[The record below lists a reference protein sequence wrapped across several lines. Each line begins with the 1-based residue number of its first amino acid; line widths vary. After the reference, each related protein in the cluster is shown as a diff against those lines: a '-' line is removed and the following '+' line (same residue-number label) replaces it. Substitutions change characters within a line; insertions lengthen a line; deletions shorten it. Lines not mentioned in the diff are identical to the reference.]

1 MATRNPSH
9 ESHSHDTSENPGDDV
24 IPCSIKML
32 PEDQWIAAAATAV
45 RVNPANHFSSSQ
57 FARATGTILP
67 PAHLAL
73 LTQKRWPSTG
83 VHLTV
88 GFLGTV
94 DAALRARILSHM
106 NAWGSYCNASFS
118 ETATNPQVRISLT
131 GSGYWSYLGTDVL
144 HIPAGQPTMNLQGFS
159 MSTAESEYHRVVRH
173 ETGHTL
179 GFPHEHMRS
188 EIVNQID
195 PDKAKAYFLANDGWD
210 AATTTAQVL
219 TPLDNSA
226 LLATAHADPT
236 SIMCYWLP
244 ASIMKTGVAV
254 TGGSDIDAQ
263 DQAFA
268 ATVYPKPKSVLKD
281 AKDAKHEKMEK
292 VEHKEKNEKVEQKE
306 KVEIKEKNEKIEH
319 KELKVEKLEKAEQKE
334 KVEVKEKNEVIE
346 HKIPE
351 KFPEGP
357 IGPVGPGPFAG
368 GASMFDAQM
377 MSPGSGSLMA
387 RVQQLEATVSN
398 LTSFIDASLRPDL
411 SGGAL
416 KNE

>member
-1 MATRNPSH
+1 MATRTPAQ
-9 ESHSHDTSENPGDDV
+9 ESQSQPGSSQSGNDV
-24 IPCSIKML
+24 ITCSIKML

-45 RVNPANHFSSSQ
+45 RVNPANQPSAHQ
-57 FARATGTILP
+57 FAMATGTVLP

-73 LTQKRWPSTG
+73 MTAKRWPSTG

-88 GFLGTV
+88 GFIETV

-118 ETATNPQVRISLT
+118 ETTTNPQVRISLV

-159 MSTAESEYHRVVRH
+159 MTTAESEYHRVVRH

-188 EIVNQID
+188 EIVSNID
-195 PDKAKAYFLANDGWD
+195 PAKAKAYFLANDGWD

-254 TGGSDIDAQ
+254 TGGGDIDAQ

-268 ATVYPKPKSVLKD
+268 GLVYPKPKSAVKD
-281 AKDAKHEKMEK
+281 AKDVKHEKIEK
-292 VEHKEKNEKVEQKE
+292 TEHKEKNEKIEHKE
-306 KVEIKEKNEKIEH
+306 KVEIKEKNEKLEQ
-319 KELKVEKLEKAEQKE
+319 KELKAEKLEKAEHKE
-334 KVEVKEKNEVIE
+334 KIEIKEKNEIIE

-351 KFPEGP
+351 KVQEGP
-357 IGPVGPGPFAG
+357 IGPGPLG
-368 GASMFDAQM
+368 GGSGVFGAQM
-377 MSPGSGSLMA
+377 MSPGSGSLAA
-387 RVQQLEATVSN
+387 RVQQLEATVGA

-416 KNE
+416 RNE